1 MSVTGLR
8 NLWTALTAPRAA
20 DLDEARREYMTVV
33 ICLITSVVSFLLVLI
48 FGAGWMADFF
58 PLDSLLITLA
68 MTVLFGGGWWLAH
81 RGHWRI
87 AGYIPTAVVFLTAVY
102 GNYIGGTGAPAMVL
116 YALAIA
122 FTAVLQGEH
131 AQWVTAAACVGAFVG
146 IGWAQIHGQIIQLRF
161 PETAFP
167 NRVVILVGTYSTI
180 AALLWFLV
188 SQFKLALAQSRA
200 YSGELA
206 QRTAE
211 LTAANE
217 QLERDI
223 TERKRAESQRGAALE
238 ALRES
243 EERFRTLVESMDD
256 VVFTLDREQRCVG
269 VFGQWVYKGDLSPEG
284 LLGKTTREVYGA
296 EAARI
301 HEAANERALAG
312 EHVVYEWSSGTPPE
326 ARYYQTSLSPIRD
339 SEGLVVGLVG
349 VGRDITA
356 LRQTEV
362 LRVQR
367 DLGQA
372 LNAVPSLDETLRLC
386 LEAAIDISDMD
397 CGGVYLVDEISGDIN
412 LAFHQGL
419 PAEFVERSSRYTADS
434 IRARFVMAGK
444 PSFGRYQELTGP
456 VDEVRRQEGLRAL
469 AIIPVLHKG
478 RAVASLNIASHT
490 FDDVPDF
497 ARTAL
502 ETIATQIGSAIARS
516 RAEEAL
522 RASEAKFRN
531 VIEQAS
537 DAIMLCD
544 EKGAIVEWNRASEQ
558 ITGLHAADVLGK
570 PCWDV
575 QFESMS
581 EERRTP
587 EAYKR
592 FRSVIQQALDNNH
605 AQAFNRPFDGELQ
618 RPDGMHHYVQQIAF
632 PIRTAKGVMFG
643 SITRDLTERVQAEKE
658 RERLLG
664 DLQEAL
670 TRVKTLSGLLP
681 ICANCKKIRD
691 DRGEWHALEV
701 YVRDHSEADFT
712 HGICPECAEKLYPG
726 FYKRAE

>member
-1 MSVTGLR
+1 MMSSTGLR
-8 NLWTALTAPRAA
+8 NLWTTLTAPRAT
-20 DLDEARREYMTVV
+20 DLDEARREYMTMV
-33 ICLITSVVSFLLVLI
+33 ICLITSILSFGLVLI
-48 FGAGWMADFF
+48 FGTGWIIGFF

-81 RGHWRI
+81 HGHWR
-87 AGYIPTAVVFLTAVY
+87 AASYIPVTVIFLTAVY
-102 GNYIGGTGAPAMVL
+102 GNYIGGAGAPAMVL

-131 AQWVTAAACVGAFVG
+131 VQWVTVAASVGAFAG
-146 IGWAQIHGQIIQLRF
+146 IGWAQIQGQIIQLRF

-167 NRVVILVGTYSTI
+167 NRVVIVVGTYSTI

-200 YSGELA
+200 YAGELA

-211 LTAANE
+211 LTAANK

-223 TERKRAESQRGAALE
+223 AERKRAEE
-238 ALRES
+238 ALRAS
-243 EERFRTLVESMDD
+243 EERFRILVESMDD
-256 VVFTLDREQRCVG
+256 MVFTLDREQRYAG
-269 VFGQWVYKGDLSPEG
+269 IFGQWIYKGGLSPQG
-284 LLGKTTREVYGA
+284 FLGKTTREVYGA
-296 EAARI
+296 EAAPI
-301 HEAANERALAG
+301 HETANERTLAG

-339 SEGLVVGLVG
+339 SEGLIVGLVG
-349 VGRDITA
+349 VGRDVTA

-362 LRVQR
+362 LRAQR

-372 LNAVPSLDETLRLC
+372 LNAAPSLDETLRLC
-386 LEAAIDISDMD
+386 LEAAIGISDMD
-397 CGGVYLVDEISGDIN
+397 CGGVYLVDGISGDIN

-478 RAVASLNIASHT
+478 RVVASLNIASHT

-497 ARTAL
+497 ACTAL
-502 ETIATQIGSAIARS
+502 ETIATQIGSAIGRS

-531 VIEQAS
+531 IVEQAS
-537 DAIMLCD
+537 DAILLCD
-544 EKGAIVEWNRASEQ
+544 GQGAIIEWNRAAEQ
-558 ITGLHAADVLGK
+558 MTGLRAADVLGK
-570 PCWDV
+570 FMWDV
-575 QFESMS
+575 QFKAIP

-587 EAYKR
+587 KAYER
-592 FRSVIQQALDNNH
+592 IRSMIQQALNNCH
-605 AQAFNRPFDGELQ
+605 AQTFNRPFDGELQ
-618 RPDGMHHYVQQIAF
+618 NPDGTRRYFHQTLF
-632 PIRTAKGVMFG
+632 PIQTAKGAMFG

-658 RERLLG
+658 REKLLG
-664 DLQEAL
+664 ELQEAL

-726 FYKRAE
+726 FYKRAG